1 MGAIQDIKI
10 MGNEEHPDK
19 YNEIVTGLKSGTFKN
34 IIFITGAG
42 ISTAA
47 GIPDFRS
54 KGGLFE
60 QTKKK
65 YGLSRP
71 ESFFQ
76 INYFYNHPEHFYDFC
91 KNFDISE
98 CRPTPTHLFMGFL
111 CNVKKVVRRIFTQNV
126 DGLELLAGVPRKKM
140 TFAHGTITE
149 AGCPGCLQEYD
160 LELVREYV
168 NKDQVL
174 YCKSCGKPVKPK
186 VVFYGENL
194 PDSFFQDFNDIYRT
208 DLAFIMGSSLAVYP
222 FNQLP
227 YGIKDA
233 WRVLLNK
240 DEVGNFLAGLVTMN
254 QFRFNNP
261 KKKDLFLSGYTD
273 DVVKKLVEDCGW
285 KEEFDEYC
293 KIWLDKF
300 EENLKNEKLKKQQE
314 EGVKEEDKKEDK
326 KEENND
332 DKKQDKKDEELNRIN
347 EN

>member
-1 MGAIQDIKI
+1 MGVVQDIKI
-10 MGNEEHPDK
+10 MGNQEHPNK
-19 YNEIVTGLKSGTFKN
+19 YEEIVNGLKSGTFKD

-42 ISTAA
+42 ISTSA

-60 QTKKK
+60 QTMKK

-76 INYFYNHPEHFYDFC
+76 INNFYKHPEQFYDFC
-91 KNFDISE
+91 KGFDISE

-111 CNVKKVVRRIFTQNV
+111 CNVKKNVKRIFTQNV
-126 DGLELLAGVPRKKM
+126 DGLELLAGVPRRKV

-149 AGCPGCLQEYD
+149 AGCPECGEEYE
-160 LELVREYV
+160 LELIREYV
-168 NKDQVL
+168 NKGQVF
-174 YCKSCGKPVKPK
+174 YCLNCKKPVKPK

-194 PDSFFQDFNDIYRT
+194 PDSFFQDFNDIYHT

-227 YGIKDA
+227 YGISKDT
-233 WRVLLNK
+233 WRVLVNK
-240 DEVGNFLAGLVTMN
+240 EEAGNFLAGLVTMN

-261 KKKDLFLSGYTD
+261 KKKDLFLSGFTD

-285 KEEFDEYC
+285 KEEFEQYS
-293 KIWLDKF
+293 KVWLDKF

-314 EGVKEEDKKEDK
+314 DKKEEDKKEEDKKDEDKKTEDK
-326 KEENND
+326 KEE
-332 DKKQDKKDEELNRIN
+332 I
-347 EN
+347 

>member
-1 MGAIQDIKI
+1 MG
-10 MGNEEHPDK
+10 ETEHPNK
-19 YNEIVTGLKSGTFKN
+19 YEEIISGLKNNEFKN

-60 QTKKK
+60 QTRIK

-71 ESFFQ
+71 EQFFE
-76 INYFYNHPEHFYDFC
+76 INYFYNHPEAFYDFC
-91 KNFDISE
+91 KGFDISE
-98 CRPTPTHLFMGFL
+98 CRPTKTHLFMGFL
-111 CNVKKVVRRIFTQNV
+111 TNIKKIVKRIYTQNV
-126 DGLELLAGVPRKKM
+126 DGLELLAGVPRAKV

-149 AGCPGCLQEYD
+149 AGCPNCLKEYD
-160 LELVREYV
+160 VEDVRKYV
-168 NKDQVL
+168 NE
-174 YCKSCGKPVKPK
+174 GKILKCSKCNKPIKPK

-194 PDSFFQDFNDIYRT
+194 PDKFFEDFNDINVT

-227 YGIKDA
+227 YGIKKES
-233 WRVLLNK
+233 WRVLINK

-261 KKKDLFLSGYTD
+261 KRKDLFLNGYTD
-273 DVVKKLVEDCGW
+273 EIVQKIVDDCGW
-285 KEEFDEYC
+285 KDEFENYC

-300 EENLKNEKLKKQQE
+300 EENLKKEKEKKQNN
-314 EGVKEEDKKEDK
+314 
-326 KEENND
+326 ENN
-332 DKKQDKKDEELNRIN
+332 KKDK
-347 EN
+347 

>member
-1 MGAIQDIKI
+1 MVQDIKL
-10 MGNEEHPDK
+10 MGETEHPNK
-19 YNEIVTGLKSGTFKN
+19 YEEIISGLKNNEFKN

-60 QTKKK
+60 QTRIK

-71 ESFFQ
+71 EQFFE
-76 INYFYNHPEHFYDFC
+76 INYFYNHPEAFYDFC
-91 KNFDISE
+91 KGFDISE
-98 CRPTPTHLFMGFL
+98 CRPTKTHLFMGFL
-111 CNVKKVVRRIFTQNV
+111 TNIKKIVKRIYTQNV
-126 DGLELLAGVPRKKM
+126 DGLELLAGVPRAKV

-149 AGCPGCLQEYD
+149 AGCPNCLKEYD
-160 LELVREYV
+160 VEDVRKYV
-168 NKDQVL
+168 NE
-174 YCKSCGKPVKPK
+174 GKILKCSKCNKPIKPK

-194 PDSFFQDFNDIYRT
+194 PDKFFEDFNDINVT

-227 YGIKDA
+227 YGIKKES
-233 WRVLLNK
+233 WRVLINK

-261 KKKDLFLSGYTD
+261 KRKDLFLNGYTD
-273 DVVKKLVEDCGW
+273 EIVQKIVDDCGW
-285 KEEFDEYC
+285 KDEFDNYC

-300 EENLKNEKLKKQQE
+300 EENLKKEKEKKQNN
-314 EGVKEEDKKEDK
+314 
-326 KEENND
+326 ENN
-332 DKKQDKKDEELNRIN
+332 KKDK
-347 EN
+347 

>member
-1 MGAIQDIKI
+1 MG
-10 MGNEEHPDK
+10 ETEHPNK
-19 YNEIVTGLKSGTFKN
+19 YEEIISGLKNNEFKN

-60 QTKKK
+60 QTRIK

-71 ESFFQ
+71 EQFFE
-76 INYFYNHPEHFYDFC
+76 INYFYNHPEAFYDFC
-91 KNFDISE
+91 KGFDISE
-98 CRPTPTHLFMGFL
+98 CRPTKTHLFIGFL
-111 CNVKKVVRRIFTQNV
+111 TNIKKIVKRIYTQNV
-126 DGLELLAGVPRKKM
+126 DGLELLAGVPRAKV

-149 AGCPGCLQEYD
+149 AGCPNCLKEYD
-160 LELVREYV
+160 VEDVRKYV
-168 NKDQVL
+168 NE
-174 YCKSCGKPVKPK
+174 GKILKCSKCNKPIKPK

-194 PDSFFQDFNDIYRT
+194 PDKFFEDFNDINVT

-227 YGIKDA
+227 YGIKKES
-233 WRVLLNK
+233 WRVLINK

-261 KKKDLFLSGYTD
+261 KRKDLFLNGYTD
-273 DVVKKLVEDCGW
+273 EIVQKIVDDCGW
-285 KEEFDEYC
+285 KDEFENYC

-300 EENLKNEKLKKQQE
+300 EENLKKEKEKKQNN
-314 EGVKEEDKKEDK
+314 
-326 KEENND
+326 ENN
-332 DKKQDKKDEELNRIN
+332 KKDK
-347 EN
+347 